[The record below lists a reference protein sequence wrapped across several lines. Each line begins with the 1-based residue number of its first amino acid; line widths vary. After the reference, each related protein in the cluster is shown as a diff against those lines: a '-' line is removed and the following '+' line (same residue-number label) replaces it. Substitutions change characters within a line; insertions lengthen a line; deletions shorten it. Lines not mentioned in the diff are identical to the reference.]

1 MKVHVLASGSKGNM
15 TLISSSDGWIALDV
29 GLSKKLILEK
39 LSKLKVTLNQIKYI
53 VITHEHS
60 DHTKGLKF
68 LIDSNSDVNVYMSK
82 GTLFDLD
89 KKIFLSLKSK
99 INILDSRKKDKI
111 DVDAFNT
118 NKFIKEF
125 ASILDNKNLTDKQK
139 TKMLYNHCL
148 YDKNSPLKINKG

>member
-1 MKVHVLASGSKGNM
+1 MMKKM
-15 TLISSSDGWIALDV
+15 TKF
-29 GLSKKLILEK
+29 KK
-39 LSKLKVTLNQIKYI
+39 
-53 VITHEHS
+53 
-60 DHTKGLKF
+60 
-68 LIDSNSDVNVYMSK
+68 
-82 GTLFDLD
+82 
-89 KKIFLSLKSK
+89 
-99 INILDSRKKDKI
+99 RKKDKI